1 MNSFSH
7 EVFTYDVK
15 EQSPEPYIKF
25 SSTPWSGVD
34 VTFICVP
41 EWAVYEAV
49 RLLVHVKAVGL
60 LVIKS
65 TVSLGTT
72 DELMKQ
78 FGVHICH
85 NPEFLRE
92 KHSQDDV
99 VTPDRV
105 IVGRCCE
112 EHGALLSELYAPLKK
127 PTFVTTPMASE
138 LAKLVSNAY
147 LATLITF
154 WNEVNEITQRL
165 KLDVEEAS
173 HLVCSDSRMSR
184 YGIEKFGEPFGGK
197 CLPKDLNHLIEA
209 FKSNGLNPTLFEAVE
224 RFNEKLGLKM
234 KA

>member
-1 MNSFSH
+1 MNSFGN
-7 EVFTYDVK
+7 EVFAYDVK
-15 EQSPEPYIKF
+15 EQSPEPYISF
-25 SSTPWSGVD
+25 SLTPWSGVD

-49 RLLVHVKAVGL
+49 RLLVHVKEVGL

-72 DELMKQ
+72 DNLMKQ
-78 FGVHICH
+78 FNVHICH

-92 KHSQDDV
+92 KHSKDDV
-99 VTPDRV
+99 VNPDRV

-112 EHGALLSELYAPLKK
+112 EHGALLLELYAPLKK
-127 PTFVTTPMASE
+127 PMFVTTPLASE

-165 KLDVEEAS
+165 KLDVQGTS

-184 YGIEKFGEPFGGK
+184 YGTEKFGEPFGGK
-197 CLPKDLNHLIEA
+197 CLLKDLNHLIDA
-209 FKSNGLNPTLFEAVE
+209 YKSNGLNPTLFEAVE
-224 RFNEKLGLKM
+224 SFNEKLGLKM